1 MSMRKILGILI
12 LAFLSITLV
21 GCSVNPTQEMRSQ
34 LKELNSTSYSDIR
47 GWMESDLPVF
57 KEEYERQLEGFQVDV
72 RAYDT
77 GGNLIAER
85 FMENEARFIEWSFY
99 LDEDRLDIKVTYL
112 NYSDYISAQ
121 LRGIDGNSLLDIM
134 KWVEEYRGDMD
145 IEITILD
152 DQGIEHESLD
162 PLEGRDFFLEW
173 NYSIDGLGEEIILRV
188 NYVFELTRTVT
199 VGDSITLSDIRFTFF
214 DILSGRRVDDYYSVA
229 DGRPYFGVRANIEN
243 VGYER
248 RNIFGF
254 SMFYT
259 DPRGDKRF
267 HYGSTHEGCIS
278 RKFHLEPG
286 EVYEGYVFFR
296 FGGDG
301 DYILEINDRDEES
314 LFMVKVIIPVYDID
328 FPERVEREQRD
339 VDMPEVVFDLEE
351 GDIILF
357 DHDLSSD
364 SFFYSVPYTSEL
376 GNTYMILEPNEIV
389 RDPAGVITHDSL
401 RIAYTIFENT
411 SEGGFEGA
419 VDRME
424 WFANDIQQGGRPG
437 VIIGNIRATEDGQ
450 MAFMHTRSGAVGD
463 RNTRLLVI
471 QMLGDGSEFLIFE
484 TWLWV
489 INEEFLEG
497 ERRSA
502 VEEFGRITGID
513 FIGILRQTYEGR

>member
-1 MSMRKILGILI
+1 MRKIIGVLI
-12 LAFLSITLV
+12 LAFLSVTLM
-21 GCSVNPTQEMRSQ
+21 GCSVDPIQEMRSQ
-34 LKELNSTSYSDIR
+34 LEELDSTSYSALRD
-47 GWMESDLPVF
+47 WMESDLPVF
-57 KEEYERQLEGFQVDV
+57 KEEYERQLEGFEVNV
-72 RAYDT
+72 RTYDA

-85 FMENEARFIEWSFY
+85 FMENDARFIQWSFD
-99 LDEDRLDIKVTYL
+99 LDEDGLDVEVTYL
-112 NYSDYISAQ
+112 NYDDYISAQ
-121 LRGIDGNSLLDIM
+121 LQGIDENSLLDIM
-134 KWVEEYRGDMD
+134 KWVEDYKGNMD

-152 DQGIEHESLD
+152 DRGNERED
-162 PLEGRDFFLEW
+162 FEPLEGRDFFLEW
-173 NYSIDGLGEEIILRV
+173 NYSIDGSGEEIALSM
-188 NYVFELTRTVT
+188 NYVFELTRTIT
-199 VGDSITLSDIRFTFF
+199 VGDSITLSDIKFTFF
-214 DILSGRRVDDYYSVA
+214 DIISGRRVDDYYSIA
-229 DGRPYFGVRANIEN
+229 DGTPYFAVRANIEN

-248 RNIFGF
+248 RDIFGF

-259 DPRGDKRF
+259 NPRGEKHF
-267 HYGSTHEGCIS
+267 HYGSTREGCIS
-278 RKFHLEPG
+278 RKIHLEPG

-296 FGGDG
+296 YDRDG
-301 DYILEINDRDEES
+301 DYILEIYDREEQCP
-314 LFMVKVIIPVYDID
+314 FMVKVIIPIYDID

-339 VDMPEVVFDLEE
+339 VYIPEVVFDLEE

-376 GNTYMILEPNEIV
+376 GNTYMILIPNEIV

-401 RIAYTIFENT
+401 RIAYTFLENT

-424 WFANDIQQGGRPG
+424 WIANDMQQGGRPR

-484 TWLWV
+484 VWLWV

-513 FIGILRQTYEGR
+513 FIEILRQTYEGR